1 MKNLV
6 CIDIETTGLDKKNNH
21 IIQLSAVKI
30 NSETFEE
37 IDSFKSYI
45 KPLKDF
51 TIEDGAF
58 EKHGL
63 SKVFILE
70 QGKTIKEIGQDFIDF
85 IEDCDI
91 LSYNGMS
98 FDIAFIDKDFSEA
111 GISIDWSKH
120 KSIDVYSIE
129 CTLNSRRLEDV
140 YKKYTGNDLINAHD
154 ALSDVRA
161 TIEVYKHQ
169 KNILAKAYLF
179 IQTVPIFG
187 KNRGIDASSRNGV
200 SLKSKLLREGAYY
213 WYQENSDM
221 VDFENVSV
229 TNGSTKQTYKMSY
242 KKPRPNETLIAQY
255 KNKFIPL

>member
-1 MKNLV
+1 MKKLV
-6 CIDIETTGLDKKNNH
+6 CIDIETTGLDKKNDH

-37 IDSFKSYI
+37 IDSFKSYV

-51 TIEDGAF
+51 TIVDEAF

-70 QGKTIKEIGQDFIDF
+70 QGKTIKEIGQNFIDF

-98 FDIAFIDKDFSEA
+98 FDIAFIDKDFLES
-111 GISIDWSKH
+111 GISIDWSKY

-129 CTLNSRRLEDV
+129 CMLNSRKLEDV

-169 KNILAKAYLF
+169 KNIISGSEYNQDAF
-179 IQTVPIFG
+179 IVDIISPDNVVKYDKNNQLVFTIG
-187 KNRGIDASSRNGV
+187 KYRG
-200 SLKSKLLREGAYY
+200 
-213 WYQENSDM
+213 
-221 VDFENVSV
+221 VDVYRVCKTDPQYIKWLFENGISE
-229 TNGSTKQTYKMSY
+229 TTKNSIKEYYKSI
-242 KKPRPNETLIAQY
+242 K
-255 KNKFIPL
+255 

>member
-6 CIDIETTGLDKKNNH
+6 CIDTETTGVDKKNDS
-21 IIQLSAVKI
+21 IIQIAAVKI
-30 NSETFEE
+30 NPETFEE
-37 IDSFKSYI
+37 IDSFKSYV

-51 TIEDGAF
+51 TIADGAF

-85 IEDCDI
+85 IEGCDI

-111 GISIDWSKH
+111 GISIDWSKY
-120 KSIDVYSIE
+120 KSIDAFSIE
-129 CTLNSRRLEDV
+129 CMLNSRKLEDV

-169 KNILAKAYLF
+169 KNIISAPEYNQDAFIADIISPDNFVKYNDKNQLVFNVGKYKMRDVYEVCKEDKGYIKWLF
-179 IQTVPIFG
+179 G
-187 KNRGIDASSRNGV
+187 AGI
-200 SLKSKLLREGAYY
+200 
-213 WYQENSDM
+213 
-221 VDFENVSV
+221 SV
-229 TNGSTKQTYKMSY
+229 TTKNTIEQYYNSCKNG
-242 KKPRPNETLIAQY
+242 
-255 KNKFIPL
+255 